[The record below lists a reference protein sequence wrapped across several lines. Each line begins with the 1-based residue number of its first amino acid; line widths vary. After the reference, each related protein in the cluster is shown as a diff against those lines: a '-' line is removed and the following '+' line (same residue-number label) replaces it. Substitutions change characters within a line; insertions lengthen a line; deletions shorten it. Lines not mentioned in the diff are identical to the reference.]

1 MFLVVTLPTSS
12 LSRNDNRSPA
22 CSGVEGCVSLR
33 YLCNLFSVV
42 GVVFDGEE
50 TDADASYSGF

>member
-1 MFLVVTLPTSS
+1 MINGLLHVQGLK
-12 LSRNDNRSPA
+12 
-22 CSGVEGCVSLR
+22 GVSLR

-50 TDADASYSGF
+50 TDADGSYDISFSWF